1 MKKKSILI
9 KIFAVIIT
17 FASSLIL
24 FIWAAWGVI
33 LNKPNQFYA
42 HIHFMITLIILVIV
56 GSLVASILI
65 RIIMKPLSVLN
76 EAVKKVEKG
85 DLDQYIKIESK
96 DEFGALADAF
106 NSMTASLKKMIL
118 SRDQLLSDVSH
129 ELRTPITRAWLALE
143 MMKDSPEKESLAGD
157 LKEMEAMI
165 TGILESERL
174 KSGNAHARFAPVKVA
189 ALLEKLAEN
198 YRSLPGRLLFLPVS
212 DEAIIQADETLIT
225 TVLRNVIDNALK
237 YSPIERPIEISVIH
251 TVNQSRIE
259 IEDFGKGIPEEDL
272 PYVFEPFYRADH
284 SRSRKTGGYGL
295 GLHLCKRI
303 MDLHNGEIRLQNKA
317 RDSGLKVILTFNTP
331 ASAN

>member
-9 KIFAVIIT
+9 KIFAVILT
-17 FASSLIL
+17 FAASLIL

-56 GSLVASILI
+56 GSLVASHLI

-85 DLDQYIKIESK
+85 DLDQYIEIKSN

-157 LKEMEAMI
+157 LKEMENLI

-174 KSGNAHARFAPVKVA
+174 KSGNAHARFTPVKVA
-189 ALLEKLAEN
+189 ALFEKLAES
-198 YRSLPGRLLFLPVS
+198 YRHLPGRLLFLPVS
-212 DEAIIQADETLIT
+212 DELFIQADETLLIT
-225 TVLRNVIDNALK
+225 SLRNVIDNAIK
-237 YSPIERPIEISVIH
+237 YSPVERPVEISALLSADQLQIV
-251 TVNQSRIE
+251 V
-259 IEDFGKGIPEEDL
+259 EDFGKGIPEENL
-272 PYVFEPFYRADH
+272 PYVFEPFYRADQ

-303 MDLHNGEIRLQNKA
+303 MELHGGEIKLENK
-317 RDSGLKVILTFNTP
+317 RKLTGLVVTLMLPHIIPVK
-331 ASAN
+331 

>member
-1 MKKKSILI
+1 MKNKSILI
-9 KIFAVIIT
+9 KIFAVILT
-17 FASSLIL
+17 FAASLIL

-42 HIHFMITLIILVIV
+42 HIHFMITLIILVVV
-56 GSLVASILI
+56 GSLVASHLI

-85 DLDQYIKIESK
+85 DLDQYIEIKSK

-157 LKEMEAMI
+157 LKEMETMI

-174 KSGNAHARFAPVKVA
+174 RNGAASANLVPVKI
-189 ALLEKLAEN
+189 ETIYQKLIRHY
-198 YRSLPGRLLFLPVS
+198 YRESSRIRFIPASEDLF
-212 DEAIIQADETLIT
+212 IKADETLIM
-225 TVLRNVIDNALK
+225 TVLRNLIDNSLK
-237 YSPIERPIEISVIH
+237 YSSEQDQPVEVSVVNNDQEITI
-251 TVNQSRIE
+251 R
-259 IEDFGKGIPEEDL
+259 IEDFGPGIPEEKL
-272 PYVFEPFYRADH
+272 PLVFEPFYRTDQ

-303 MDLHNGEIRLQNKA
+303 MDLHEGKVLLENKKNNT
-317 RDSGLKVILTFNTP
+317 GLVAILTLT
-331 ASAN
+331 SHHI

>member
-9 KIFAVIIT
+9 KIFAVILT

-56 GSLVASILI
+56 GTLVASHLI

-85 DLDQYIKIESK
+85 DLDQYIEIKSK

-157 LKEMEAMI
+157 LKEMETMI

-174 KSGNAHARFAPVKVA
+174 RNGAASANLVPVKIEI
-189 ALLEKLAEN
+189 LYQRLITHY
-198 YRSLPGRLLFLPVS
+198 YRESSRIRFIPASEDLS
-212 DEAIIQADETLIT
+212 IKADETLIM
-225 TVLRNVIDNALK
+225 TVLRNLIDNALK
-237 YSPIERPIEISVIH
+237 YSSEQDQPVEVSVIKN
-251 TVNQSRIE
+251 NQEITIS
-259 IEDFGKGIPEEDL
+259 IEDFGPGIPEEKL
-272 PYVFEPFYRADH
+272 PLVFEPFYRTDQ

-295 GLHLCKRI
+295 GLHLCIRI
-303 MDLHNGEIRLQNKA
+303 MDIHEGKILLENKK
-317 RDSGLKVILTFNTP
+317 DNTGLVAMLSFREN
-331 ASAN
+331 